1 MSMSWNM
8 RKKWRYKV
16 LENIADK
23 YLVKKFQDKEQV
35 NNSNIMQNDEN
46 KIIELELN
54 KLVEFRKQQPFS
66 MYNESKKEEMKESI
80 EKFGI
85 LTPIIVRPIENGKYE
100 IIAGHNRVECSR
112 ELEKKTIPAKIVNV
126 DDDNAILIMIETNLC
141 SRDEISPIEKGRAYK
156 LKFEILK
163 KIKQES
169 PDISELKENS
179 LIREFIEES
188 DESKSQIYRFIT
200 LTNLNA
206 ELQRLVE
213 SGEMAVSVGSEVS
226 TLNDTEQEILYSVL
240 DDKHKKLKL
249 ADIQK
254 IKGLEEITYNSV
266 AKVLDNKT
274 VKGIKF
280 TGKLNKKVANKYKD
294 KFNNDNDFTNLID
307 KLLEKY
313 FEKEEQSL

>member
-1 MSMSWNM
+1 M
-8 RKKWRYKV
+8 
-16 LENIADK
+16 ENIADK

-35 NNSNIMQNDEN
+35 SNSNVMQNNEN

-240 DDKHKKLKL
+240 DDKNKKLKL

-313 FEKEEQSL
+313 FENEEQSL